1 MPKIHRVMSGPFP
14 ADEFEENHV
23 MLWCMV
29 ETDDGDLENY
39 ELYLE
44 SFDEAYKIVK
54 HFSTSIEPLEINF
67 E

>member
-29 ETDDGDLENY
+29 EADDGDLENY